1 MSDIPFSVEVH
12 TVYQEK
18 TLSAFRKVIEDKQ
31 LYYAP
36 KVKLCQEL
44 CEVRAVDGKLYG
56 LKRLT
61 QREQTYLLYRYGFT
75 DGEEHPLIGAAIYF
89 HLTKGRAQ
97 KTEEQAM
104 DNLWLELPW
113 WFL

>member
-36 KVKLCQEL
+36 KVKLWQEL
-44 CEVRAVDGKLYG
+44 CEARTVDVHVR
-56 LKRLT
+56 RL
-61 QREQTYLLYRYGFT
+61 REKI
-75 DGEEHPLIGAAIYF
+75 EETPAEPKYIHTKWGVGYYF
-89 HLTKGRAQ
+89 
-97 KTEEQAM
+97 QA
-104 DNLWLELPW
+104 
-113 WFL
+113 